1 MSRTIAIAA
10 AALLA
15 APALAWP
22 ALAQPALAQDV
33 PSRAQN
39 SEDAPG
45 QPGYA
50 ERTATFMSIEGTPLG
65 KATIAPLPHGVL
77 FTLDLQGLPPESWLG
92 FHIHEN
98 GECDAGT
105 GFESAGGHF
114 SISDTDHGLMMEEGP
129 HSGDMPNQYVG
140 ADGILR
146 AQVFNTFVQLG
157 GENASD
163 LTGRALMLHSGPD
176 DYVSQPAGDAGDR
189 LACAVIE

>member
-1 MSRTIAIAA
+1 MSRTIAVAV

-15 APALAWP
+15 APAF
-22 ALAQPALAQDV
+22 AQDV
-33 PSRAQN
+33 PRSAQN
-39 SEDAPG
+39 PEDAPG

-50 ERTATFMSIEGTPLG
+50 ERTATFTSVDGTPIG

-77 FTLDLQGLPPESWLG
+77 FTLDLQGLPADSWLG

-98 GECDAGT
+98 GECDAQG

-114 SISDTDHGLMMEEGP
+114 SISGTDHGLMVETGP

-157 GENASD
+157 GDIASD
-163 LTGRALMLHSGPD
+163 LAGRALMLHSGPD
-176 DYVSQPAGDAGDR
+176 DYVSQPSGAAGDR
-189 LACAVIE
+189 IACAVIE